1 MSRRNSP
8 VPDWIPP
15 DLPSA
20 PGVYQFEDAVGT
32 PIYVG
37 KSVNLRR
44 RVRGYFYGGGPKD
57 ERMALMVRLA
67 RGIEVHPAGTDLE
80 AKLEEADR
88 IERFRP
94 AFNKALKN
102 RSKGWYIEVDWG
114 APFPRLRVISRPR
127 RPRARHFGPYRGRR
141 QPAEVVVLLEKI
153 LRLRSCAGAIR
164 PDMEA
169 SPCLQHGIDQC
180 TAPCVGLVGIDVYR
194 AQVRE
199 AVRLLEDPAYLPVV
213 YERFVRRR
221 DRAAA
226 AGGYDEAISWQRRLG
241 WLEELDSYRYVLEKP
256 WVDRSWLIV
265 LPGPAETERVLV
277 PVARGRVLERRT
289 ASWNRSDWSKVVEDA
304 VYAVRLRELQAE
316 SVFQPA
322 DLTPSLIVTSWLEA
336 GAEDGMAFDLERT
349 DADLVLEHLR
359 QDVEH
364 LRRDA
369 EPERN
374 PLAAEESAPV
384 QFVA

>member
-8 VPDWIPP
+8 VPEWIPR
-15 DLPSA
+15 DLPAA

-67 RGIEVHPAGTDLE
+67 RGIQLYATGTDLE

-141 QPAEVVVLLEKI
+141 QPAEVIVLLEKI
-153 LRLRSCAGAIR
+153 LRLRSCSGAVR
-164 PDMEA
+164 PDPNA

-199 AVRLLEDPAYLPVV
+199 AVRLLEDPAYLRAV
-213 YERFVRRR
+213 YERFARRR
-221 DRAAA
+221 DRTAASGA
-226 AGGYDEAISWQRRLG
+226 TDEAISWQRRLA

-265 LPGPAETERVLV
+265 LPGPTETERVLV
-277 PVARGRVLERRT
+277 PVARGRVLERT
-289 ASWNRSDWSKVVEDA
+289 TVSWSGSGWSQEVEDA
-304 VYAVRLRELQAE
+304 VYAIRRRELQAE
-316 SVFQPA
+316 TVFQPA
-322 DLTPSLIVTSWLEA
+322 DLTPSLIVTKWLEN
-336 GAEDGMAFDLERT
+336 GAPDGRAFDLERG
-349 DADLVLEHLR
+349 DARKVVECLR
-359 QDVEH
+359 QD
-364 LRRDA
+364 A
-369 EPERN
+369 KPERD
-374 PLAAEESAPV
+374 PLVSEESAPV
-384 QFVA
+384 RSVA

>member
-1 MSRRNSP
+1 MSRRKSP
-8 VPDWIPP
+8 VPDWIPRN
-15 DLPSA
+15 LPAA
-20 PGVYQFEDAVGT
+20 PGVYQFEDALGT
-32 PIYVG
+32 PVYVG

-67 RGIEVHPAGTDLE
+67 RGVQVHRTGTDLE

-94 AFNKALKN
+94 AFNKVLKN

-141 QPAEVVVLLEKI
+141 QPAEVVQLLEKI

-164 PDMEA
+164 PDPEA

-199 AVRLLEDPAYLPVV
+199 AVRLLEDPEHLRVAYD
-213 YERFVRRR
+213 RFVRRR
-221 DRAAA
+221 DRASA
-226 AGGYDEAISWQRRLG
+226 AGGLDEAISWQRRLG
-241 WLEELDSYRYVLEKP
+241 WLEELDSYRYALERP

-265 LPGPAETERVLV
+265 LPGPAEPERVLV
-277 PVARGRVLERRT
+277 PVALGRVLERKT
-289 ASWNRSDWSKVVEDA
+289 VSWSDSDWSNAVEDA
-304 VYAVRLRELQAE
+304 VYKVRMHELRAE
-316 SVFQPA
+316 AVFQAA
-322 DLTPSLIVTSWLEA
+322 DLTPSLIVTAWLDS
-336 GAEDGMAFDLERT
+336 GAPGGIAFDLERT
-349 DADLVLEHLR
+349 DARFVVERLR
-359 QDVEH
+359 QD
-364 LRRDA
+364 A
-369 EPERN
+369 KPERDT
-374 PLAAEESAPV
+374 LAAEESAPV
-384 QFVA
+384 RSVA

>member
-1 MSRRNSP
+1 MSRRKSP
-8 VPDWIPP
+8 VPDWIPR
-15 DLPSA
+15 DLPAA
-20 PGVYQFEDAVGT
+20 PGVYQFEDALGT

-44 RVRGYFYGGGPKD
+44 RVRGYYYGGGPKD
-57 ERMALMVRLA
+57 DRMALMVRLA
-67 RGIEVHPAGTDLE
+67 RGVQLHPAGTDLE
-80 AKLEEADR
+80 ARLEEADR

-141 QPAEVVVLLEKI
+141 QPTEVVQLLEKI

-164 PDMEA
+164 PDPEA

-180 TAPCVGLVGIDVYR
+180 TAPCVGLVGLDVYR

-199 AVRLLEDPAYLPVV
+199 AVRLLEDPERLRLV
-213 YERFVRRR
+213 YDRMMRLR

-226 AGGYDEAISWQRRLG
+226 AGGSDEMISWQRRLG
-241 WLEELDSYRYVLEKP
+241 WLEELDSYRYALEKL

-265 LPGPAETERVLV
+265 LPGPSETERVLL
-277 PVARGRVLERRT
+277 PVARGRVLKRRT
-289 ASWNRSDWSKVVEDA
+289 VSWSGPGWSGAVKDA
-304 VYAVRLRELQAE
+304 CYAVRMRELQAE
-316 SVFQPA
+316 AVFQPA
-322 DLTPSLIVTSWLEA
+322 DLTPSLIVTRWLES
-336 GAEDGMAFDLERT
+336 GAPGGLAFDLEQN
-349 DADLVLEHLR
+349 DARHVVESLR
-359 QDVEH
+359 E
-364 LRRDA
+364 DA
-369 EPERN
+369 KPERDRFVS
-374 PLAAEESAPV
+374 EDSAPV
-384 QFVA
+384 RSVA

>member
-8 VPDWIPP
+8 VPEWVPP
-15 DLPSA
+15 DLPTA
-20 PGVYQFEDAVGT
+20 PGVYQFEDALRN

-67 RGIEVHPAGTDLE
+67 RGIEVFPAGSDLE

-88 IERFRP
+88 IESHRP

-114 APFPRLRVISRPR
+114 TPFPRLRVISRPR
-127 RPRARHFGPYRGRR
+127 RVRARHFGPFRGRR

-164 PDMEA
+164 PDPA
-169 SPCLQHGIDQC
+169 GSPCLQHGIDQC

-199 AVRLLEDPAYLPVV
+199 AVRLLEDPEHLRAV
-213 YERFVRRR
+213 YQRFARRR
-221 DRAAA
+221 DRAAN
-226 AGGYDEAISWQRRLG
+226 AGSHDEAIAWQRRLG
-241 WLEELDSYRYVLEKP
+241 WLEDLDSYRFVLEKP

-265 LPGPAETERVLV
+265 LPGASGSDRVLV
-277 PVARGRVLERRT
+277 PVARGRVLERT
-289 ASWNRSDWSKVVEDA
+289 TVSWSGSAWPKAVEDA
-304 VYAVRLRELQAE
+304 VYSVRRRELQAE
-316 SVFQPA
+316 AVFRPA
-322 DLTPSLIVTSWLEA
+322 DLTPSLIVTAWLEA
-336 GAEDGMAFDLERT
+336 GAQGGLAFDLETT
-349 DADLVLEHLR
+349 DAGRV
-359 QDVEH
+359 VER

-369 EPERN
+369 KPERSS
-374 PLAAEESAPV
+374 PAMGKTAPARS
-384 QFVA
+384 VA

>member
-8 VPDWIPP
+8 VPEWIPR
-15 DLPSA
+15 DLPAA
-20 PGVYQFEDAVGT
+20 PGVYQFEDALGT
-32 PIYVG
+32 PIYIG

-67 RGIEVHPAGTDLE
+67 RGVEFRPAGTDLE

-141 QPAEVVVLLEKI
+141 QPAEVVVLLEKT

-164 PDMEA
+164 PDPEA

-199 AVRLLEDPAYLPVV
+199 AVRLLENPAHLRVV

-226 AGGYDEAISWQRRLG
+226 AGGGDEAISWQRRLA

-256 WVDRSWLIV
+256 RVDRSWLIV
-265 LPGPAETERVLV
+265 LPGPSKTERVLV
-277 PVARGRVLERRT
+277 PVARGRVLERQT
-289 ASWNRSDWSKVVEDA
+289 VSWSGPGWSEVVEDA
-304 VYAVRLRELQAE
+304 VYAVRVRELLAE
-316 SVFQPA
+316 AVFQPA
-322 DLTPSLIVTSWLEA
+322 DLTPSLIVTSWLES
-336 GAEDGMAFDLERT
+336 GAPGGLAFDLERT
-349 DADLVLEHLR
+349 DARLVVEHLR
-359 QDVEH
+359 QD
-364 LRRDA
+364 A
-369 EPERN
+369 KPERD
-374 PLAAEESAPV
+374 PLAAEETAPV
-384 QFVA
+384 RSVA

>member
-1 MSRRNSP
+1 MSRRNTP
-8 VPDWIPP
+8 VPDWIPR
-15 DLPSA
+15 DLPAA
-20 PGVYQFEDAVGT
+20 PGVYQFQDALGT

-114 APFPRLRVISRPR
+114 VPFPRLRVIARPR
-127 RPRARHFGPYRGRR
+127 RARARYFGPYRGRR

-164 PDMEA
+164 PDPGA

-199 AVRLLEDPAYLPVV
+199 AVRLLEEPAYLRVV
-213 YERFVRRR
+213 CDRFARHR
-221 DRAAA
+221 DRAAG
-226 AGGYDEAISWQRRLG
+226 AGAHDEAISWHRRLA
-241 WLEELDSYRYVLEKP
+241 WLEELDSYRYVLERP

-265 LPGPAETERVLV
+265 LPGASETERVLV

-289 ASWNRSDWSKVVEDA
+289 VPWGGTGWADVVQDTI
-304 VYAVRLRELQAE
+304 YSVRLRELQAE
-316 SVFQPA
+316 TVFQPA
-322 DLTPSLIVTSWLEA
+322 DLTPSLIVTTWLEG
-336 GAEDGMAFDLERT
+336 GAPEGRVFDLERH
-349 DADLVLEHLR
+349 DARFVVDRLR
-359 QDVEH
+359 
-364 LRRDA
+364 LDA
-369 EPERN
+369 KPERDRFVTED
-374 PLAAEESAPV
+374 PAPV
-384 QFVA
+384 GPVRSVA

>member
-8 VPDWIPP
+8 VPDWIPR
-15 DLPSA
+15 DLPAA
-20 PGVYQFEDAVGT
+20 PGVYQFQDALGT

-37 KSVNLRR
+37 KSVNLKR

-67 RGIEVHPAGTDLE
+67 RGIELHPAGTDLE

-114 APFPRLRVISRPR
+114 VPFPRLRVIARPR
-127 RPRARHFGPYRGRR
+127 RPRARYFGPYRGRR

-164 PDMEA
+164 PDPGA

-199 AVRLLEDPAYLPVV
+199 AVRLLEEPDYLRAVC
-213 YERFVRRR
+213 ERFARRR

-226 AGGYDEAISWQRRLG
+226 AGAHDEAISWQRRLV
-241 WLEELDSYRYVLEKP
+241 WLEELDSYRFVLERP

-265 LPGPAETERVLV
+265 LPGPSETEKVLV

-289 ASWNRSDWSKVVEDA
+289 VPWKGTGWADVVEDA
-304 VYAVRLRELQAE
+304 IYSVRLRELQAE
-316 SVFQPA
+316 TVFQPA
-322 DLTPSLIVTSWLEA
+322 DLTPSLIVTKWLES
-336 GAEDGMAFDLERT
+336 GAPDGRAFDLGRH
-349 DADLVLEHLR
+349 DARFVLERLR
-359 QDVEH
+359 P
-364 LRRDA
+364 DA
-369 EPERN
+369 KPERDRFVS
-374 PLAAEESAPV
+374 EDSAPV
-384 QFVA
+384 GSVPSVRSVA

>member
-8 VPDWIPP
+8 VPEWIPP
-15 DLPSA
+15 DLPAA
-20 PGVYQFEDAVGT
+20 PGVYQFEDALGT

-67 RGIEVHPAGTDLE
+67 RRIEVRRAGTDLE

-114 APFPRLRVISRPR
+114 APFPRLRVITRPR

-153 LRLRSCAGAIR
+153 LRLRSCAGSIR
-164 PDMEA
+164 PDPGA

-199 AVRLLEDPAYLPVV
+199 AVRLLEDPSYLPVV
-213 YERFVRRR
+213 HARFGRRR

-226 AGGYDEAISWQRRLG
+226 AGGTDEAISWQRRLA

-265 LPGPAETERVLV
+265 LPGPTETERVLL
-277 PVARGRVLERRT
+277 PVARGRVLERKT
-289 ASWNRSDWSKVVEDA
+289 VSWSGSGWQEDVEDA
-304 VYAVRLRELQAE
+304 VYSVRMCELQAE
-316 SVFQPA
+316 AVFQPA
-322 DLTPSLIVTSWLEA
+322 DLTPSLIVTTWLES
-336 GAEDGMAFDLERT
+336 GAPDGQAFDLERS
-349 DADLVLEHLR
+349 DGRRVVQLLRREERGR
-359 QDVEH
+359 QD
-364 LRRDA
+364 A
-369 EPERN
+369 KPERD
-374 PLAAEESAPV
+374 PLEEPAPIRC
-384 QFVA
+384 VA

>member
-1 MSRRNSP
+1 MTRRKSP
-8 VPDWIPP
+8 VPEWVPQEVP
-15 DLPSA
+15 TA
-20 PGVYQFEDAVGT
+20 PGVYQFADALGT

-67 RGIEVHPAGTDLE
+67 RSVELHPAGSDLE
-80 AKLEEADR
+80 ARLEEAER

-114 APFPRLRVISRPR
+114 APFPRLRVISRTR

-141 QPAEVVVLLEKI
+141 QPAEVVQLLEKVF
-153 LRLRSCAGAIR
+153 RLRSCAGAIR
-164 PDMEA
+164 PDPEA

-180 TAPCVGLVGIDVYR
+180 TAPCVGLVGIDIYR

-199 AVRLLEDPAYLPVV
+199 AVRLLEEPEYGPIVA
-213 YERFVRRR
+213 ERFTRRR

-226 AGGYDEAISWQRRLG
+226 TGASDEAISWQRRLC

-265 LPGPAETERVLV
+265 LPGAIGRERVLV
-277 PVARGRVLERRT
+277 PVARGRVLARRT
-289 ASWNRSDWSKVVEDA
+289 VSRSGPDWPEAVEDA

-316 SVFQPA
+316 AVFDPV
-322 DLTPSLIVTSWLEA
+322 DLTPSLIVTSWLES
-336 GAEDGMAFDLERT
+336 GAPGGRAFDLERS
-349 DADLVLEHLR
+349 DARVVIEC
-359 QDVEH
+359 
-364 LRRDA
+364 LRRDV
-369 EPERN
+369 EPDGETKPEREGLVEG
-374 PLAAEESAPV
+374 PAPV
-384 QFVA
+384 RSVA

>member
-8 VPDWIPP
+8 VPEWVPR
-15 DLPSA
+15 DLPAA
-20 PGVYQFEDAVGT
+20 PGVYQFQDALGT

-67 RGIEVHPAGTDLE
+67 RGVELHRAGTDLE

-102 RSKGWYIEVDWG
+102 RSKGWYIEIDWG

-141 QPAEVVVLLEKI
+141 QPAEVVQLLEKI

-164 PDMEA
+164 PDPEA

-199 AVRLLEDPAYLPVV
+199 AVRLLEDPHHLHLTFD
-213 YERFVRRR
+213 RFVRRR
-221 DRAAA
+221 DRAAVTGA
-226 AGGYDEAISWQRRLG
+226 IDEAISWQRRLG
-241 WLEELDSYRYVLEKP
+241 WLEELDSYRHVLEKP

-265 LPGPAETERVLV
+265 LPGPTESERVLV
-277 PVARGRVLERRT
+277 PVARGRVLERQSVT
-289 ASWNRSDWSKVVEDA
+289 WSDSGCSRAVEDA
-304 VYAVRLRELQAE
+304 VYAVRMRELQAE
-316 SVFQPA
+316 AVFQPA
-322 DLTPSLIVTSWLEA
+322 DLTPSLIVTAWLES
-336 GAEDGMAFDLERT
+336 GAPGGLAFDLEQD
-349 DADLVLEHLR
+349 DARRIMARLR
-359 QDVEH
+359 QDTK
-364 LRRDA
+364 
-369 EPERN
+369 PERD
-374 PLAAEESAPV
+374 PFPSRESAPV
-384 QFVA
+384 RSVA

>member
-8 VPDWIPP
+8 VPDWVPR
-15 DLPSA
+15 DLPAA
-20 PGVYQFEDAVGT
+20 PGVYQFEDALGT

-67 RGIEVHPAGTDLE
+67 RGVALHRAGTDLE

-141 QPAEVVVLLEKI
+141 QPAEVIQLLEKI

-164 PDMEA
+164 PDPEA

-199 AVRLLEDPAYLPVV
+199 AVRLLEDPDHLRVTYD
-213 YERFVRRR
+213 RFVRSR

-226 AGGYDEAISWQRRLG
+226 TGGMDEAISWQRRLG
-241 WLEELDSYRYVLEKP
+241 WLEELDSYRHVLEKP

-265 LPGPAETERVLV
+265 LPGPAEVERVLV
-277 PVARGRVLERRT
+277 PVARGRVLERKT
-289 ASWNRSDWSKVVEDA
+289 ISWNGSDWSDAVEDA
-304 VYAVRLRELQAE
+304 VYSVRMRELQAE
-316 SVFQPA
+316 AVFQPA
-322 DLTPSLIVTSWLEA
+322 DLTPSLIVTAWLES
-336 GAEDGMAFDLERT
+336 GAPGGLAFDLERD
-349 DADLVLEHLR
+349 DAQVIAAR
-359 QDVEH
+359 

-369 EPERN
+369 KPERD
-374 PLAAEESAPV
+374 PFASRDSAPV
-384 QFVA
+384 RSVA